1 MTAAVDTA
9 DELRKLYRARTVP
22 ELVEVP
28 TLAFLMIDGHGDPNT
43 STRFQESV
51 QALYAVSYALKFA
64 VGRDGGPAY
73 RVGPLE
79 GLWWAADVRS
89 FAIEDKSAYDWT
101 LMIRQPTAVTAML
114 AAETAARVAERKQL
128 PPARELRLEEF
139 TEGSAAQILHLGPYA
154 AEGPTIERLH
164 AFIAAH
170 GYRPCGKHHEIYLGD
185 PRRAAPER
193 LRTIIRQP
201 VAGD

>member
-1 MTAAVDTA
+1 MTVAVDTA
-9 DELRKLYRARTVP
+9 DVSGALYRARTTP

-28 TLAFLMIDGHGDPNT
+28 PLVFLMIDGHGDPNT
-43 STRFQESV
+43 STLFQESV

-64 VGRDGGPAY
+64 VRRDGGPAY

-79 GLWWAADVRS
+79 GLWWAADLS
-89 FAIEDKSAYDWT
+89 TFALEDKQAYDWT
-101 LMIRQPTAVTAML
+101 LMIRQPPAVTALL
-114 AAETAARVAERKQL
+114 AAETAAGVADKKRL
-128 PPARELRLEEF
+128 PSARELRLEQL

-170 GYRPCGKHHEIYLGD
+170 GYRPRGKHHEIYLGD

-193 LRTIIRQP
+193 LRTIVRQP
-201 VAGD
+201 VAAA